1 MNVMKSI
8 LVFSNGEKIGDGIIK
23 LPLLNEFKRRLP
35 NYKLYWMT
43 DQGNTVYAST
53 LKNIASNYIYTFFE
67 KANLNY
73 FFSRKISNKFDLEKE
88 YFDIIFD
95 TQKSV
100 FRTLTLKRIKHKTF
114 ISGTASGIFSDIKLP
129 KEIKNQRK
137 YYLENLYDLLDLI
150 VKLKVDNDFRFPIN
164 ENIKQSLKQIFKQN
178 QNYVGIAPG
187 AGEKN
192 KVWPIQNYIDICRYL
207 EAKDCILI
215 FYLGPNEK
223 EYEEVLKGHFQK
235 AIFLENELLLSK
247 YTNIEIIM
255 ASTKFLKFAIT
266 NDSGVSHMLSTNYC
280 PLIKLFGPK
289 DSKKFTPKIKNLITI
304 SSSEVNSD
312 RVEDIKVSRVIKTIE
327 DMKFINV

>member
-1 MNVMKSI
+1 MNLMKSI

-43 DQGNTVYAST
+43 DQGSTVYAST
-53 LKNIASNYIYTFFE
+53 LKNIASSYIYSFFE

-73 FFSRKISNKFDLEKE
+73 FFSRKISNKFDLEKK

-150 VKLKVDNDFRFPIN
+150 VKMKLDNNFSLPLN
-164 ENIKQSLKQIFKQN
+164 ENVEESLKKILKPN
-178 QNYVGIAPG
+178 LDYVGIAPG

-192 KVWPIQNYIDICRYL
+192 KIWPIQNYIAICKYL
-207 EAKDCILI
+207 ETKDCKLV

-223 EYEEVLKGHFQK
+223 EYEGVLKSHFKK
-235 AIFLENELLLSK
+235 AIFLENELLLSN
-247 YTNIEIIM
+247 YSNIEIIM
-255 ASTKFLKFAIT
+255 TSTKFLKFAIS
-266 NDSGVSHMLSTNYC
+266 NDSGVSHMLSTNHC

-289 DSKKFTPKIKNLITI
+289 DPKKFTPKIKNLITI